1 MPEANDLSA
10 WDFSLSD
17 DRIAR
22 YPLPQ
27 RDASRLLRLSLDGS
41 PLAHHA
47 FSDITSLLNEGDLLV
62 ANDTRVMNSRLF
74 VQRPTGGRVELLV
87 LEHDGPI
94 VSAMAKP
101 ARRLRIGEDL
111 LLDGE
116 PVFRI
121 TSKPVDGVL
130 RLEAHVDVERLLTE
144 HGNVP
149 LPPYLG
155 RTDEASD
162 VERYQ
167 TVYAGPKGAA
177 AAPTAG
183 LHFTPE
189 VLQALR
195 SRGVDWATVTLH
207 VGLGTFR
214 PLREQDLHSSTLH
227 RERYHVPEATV
238 EAVRAARARG
248 GRVIA
253 VGTTTVR
260 TLQAATLPGELPV
273 SGHGDTRLFLR
284 PPAQIHA
291 VDGLITNFHLPK
303 SSLLML
309 VACMCGRER
318 LFEAYAEAQD
328 KGYRFYSYGDA
339 MLLI

>member
-1 MPEANDLSA
+1 MALPRPSRVQRHHLPAERGRLAG
-10 WDFSLSD
+10 
-17 DRIAR
+17 RQRHAR
-22 YPLPQ
+22 HEQPAL
-27 RDASRLLRLSLDGS
+27 
-41 PLAHHA
+41 
-47 FSDITSLLNEGDLLV
+47 
-62 ANDTRVMNSRLF
+62 
-74 VQRPTGGRVELLV
+74 VQRPTGGRELFV
-87 LEHDGPI
+87 LEHDGPT
-94 VSAMAKP
+94 SAMAKP

-155 RTDEASD
+155 RTGEASD

-309 VACMCGRER
+309 VACMWTGVPV
-318 LFEAYAEAQD
+318 EAYAEAQD
-328 KGYRFYSYGDA
+328 KDIGSTPMATRCCHINSRPSWP
-339 MLLI
+339 